1 MAERHSLGGVYV
13 AAITPVDGEFIPDF
27 TAIHQLMEFYAD
39 SGCHGALI
47 LGSTGEGP
55 SFNPADRFEIM
66 QAAAQIKKTRPDF
79 RLFAGTGT
87 PSLME
92 TIGLN
97 QAAFGLGYDG
107 VVTLPPYYF
116 RSATEDGLFSW
127 FSHVI
132 RHSVPDGKMLLGY
145 HIPQTSGV
153 RLSVDLLQRLV
164 EAFPQQFGGVK
175 DSEGSLE
182 NTQAFVSEFPDK
194 LILVGNDRL
203 MTAGLEAGASGC
215 ITAMANL
222 ISPWLRQIYDQF
234 GSEEGAEIQA
244 KVSEARTLLDGYA
257 PFPATIKALMN
268 ELGGSP
274 DWPVLPPLVPLA
286 PKARAEV
293 VSKFKPILEDG

>member
-13 AAITPVDGEFIPDF
+13 AAITPVDGEYIPDF
-27 TAIHQLMEFYAD
+27 KAIHQLMEFYAD

-66 QAAAQIKKTRPDF
+66 QAAAQIKQTRPDF
-79 RLFAGTGT
+79 HLFAGTGT

-116 RSATEDGLFSW
+116 RGATEDGLFSW
-127 FSHVI
+127 FSQVI
-132 RHSVPDGKMLLGY
+132 RHSVPEGKILLGY

-153 RLSVDLLQRLV
+153 RLSVRLLKRLA
-164 EAFPQQFGGVK
+164 EAFPQQFGGAK

-182 NTQAFVSEFPDK
+182 NTQAFAREFPDK

-203 MTAGLEAGASGC
+203 MSAGLEAGASGC
-215 ITAMANL
+215 ITALANL
-222 ISPWLRQIYDQF
+222 VSPWLRMIYDQF
-234 GSEEGAEIQA
+234 GQEGTA
-244 KVSEARTLLDGYA
+244 KVQENVSQARTLLDGYA

-286 PKARAEV
+286 PEVRAEV
-293 VSKFKPILEDG
+293 VGKFKPLLEHG